1 MKQQRNII
9 HVELLDPPSGYEKHH
24 YFGCAAAIYDTLPKE
39 VIGINKESL
48 WGAINSGEYKGRKA
62 IIRRGILHTKNTN
75 RGIKKG
81 GNK

>member
-9 HVELLDPPSGYEKHH
+9 HVELLEPPSGFNKHY
-24 YFGCAAAIYDTLPKE
+24 YFGCAAAIYDTLPKDVVGVSKE
-39 VIGINKESL
+39 ALWNVISG
-48 WGAINSGEYKGRKA
+48 GEYRGRKA